1 MNIKY
6 LPYAYQPEEIT
17 EELVSYALDKLVQS
31 VPVGIRESVT
41 LGYETQ
47 YDRSIDADG
56 KPGEYVQ
63 FYIMW
68 GDEG

>member
-6 LPYAYQPEEIT
+6 LPNVYHPDEVT
-17 EELVSYALDKLVQS
+17 EDLVTDAFVELVQS
-31 VPVGIRESVT
+31 VPVGALGSVT
-41 LGYETQ
+41 LGYDTQ
-47 YDRSIDADG
+47 YDRSIDSDG

-68 GDEG
+68 GDSE